1 MSVCIQQLYGS
12 ILPQRTGVGKL
23 TIWHQPGSLTPHSHA
38 LLPHVLWTMT
48 LHGYVTGEITCSTV
62 HAHPKVLAWSRA
74 TVWYI
79 CMSFTVQA
87 LAVAA
92 PGLHWSSIMVM
103 SYKVML
109 WLCHGYFMVMLQPLL
124 WLLHLPEE
132 MLYYGCHAS
141 QERINVSAVHVAPH
155 ISLQPLSSHL
165 AYHGFSEQCA
175 QRHSETISIT
185 NSISNATGN
194 CFYVLLLSLGCA
206 VKVELPPFV

>member
-1 MSVCIQQLYGS
+1 M
-12 ILPQRTGVGKL
+12 GKL

-62 HAHPKVLAWSRA
+62 HAHPKVLAWSWA

-109 WLCHGYFMVMLQPLL
+109 WLCHGYFMVML
-124 WLLHLPEE
+124 
-132 MLYYGCHAS
+132 
-141 QERINVSAVHVAPH
+141 
-155 ISLQPLSSHL
+155 
-165 AYHGFSEQCA
+165 
-175 QRHSETISIT
+175 
-185 NSISNATGN
+185 
-194 CFYVLLLSLGCA
+194 
-206 VKVELPPFV
+206 